1 MCASALTG
9 KAREMKKLFV
19 VMCLMIWIFVG
30 VGSAQGAAGQWE
42 VVPGTEGWAELGFTA
57 QAMWNSSPEDVFVV
71 GNVITNGRSAGNII
85 FHYTGSD
92 WTQMNSGTQTILN
105 GVWGSSP
112 VDVYVV
118 GCGSTILHYDGT
130 DWLPVDLGITVPFTD
145 YFGVWGSSA
154 NDVYVGGQSQLL
166 HFDGASWER
175 IEPYAGV
182 LFYAIWGSAANDV
195 YVSVADQSG
204 SILHFDGTNWSNI
217 GGLGGGVIGKIWG
230 SSKDDVYFLSPYL
243 ISRYRPSGWTN
254 PLSELSD
261 FGGIWGSSANDVF
274 IGGKYDVV
282 YHFNG
287 VRWETIDVSQYIAV
301 GIFGGN
307 KQEVFGLT
315 NFFGLLRYVLPPI
328 EVTQPNVRQAWARGS
343 VKPIKWLSSKL
354 GTGRV
359 SIELLKG
366 GVLTRTISLA
376 TANDGAYSWT
386 VPTDLPAGS
395 NYKVRITAKTG
406 GEVDESD
413 VGFRID

>member
-1 MCASALTG
+1 MSASTLTG

-42 VVPGTEGWAELGFTA
+42 VVPGTENWAEHGFTA

-71 GNVITNGRSAGNII
+71 GNVSKNGSFNGNMI
-85 FHYTGSD
+85 FHYDGLD
-92 WTQMNSGTQTILN
+92 WTQMNPGTPAALHGT
-105 GVWGSSP
+105 WGASP
-112 VDVYVV
+112 TDVYVV
-118 GCGSTILHYDGT
+118 GSFSTILHYDGT
-130 DWLPVDLGITVPFTD
+130 AWSPVDTGIPGLPLTD

-154 NDVYVGGQSQLL
+154 NDVYVGGQNQLL

-204 SILHFDGTNWSNI
+204 SILHFDGRNWSNI
-217 GGLGGGVIGKIWG
+217 GGLAGGMIGEIWG

-274 IGGKYDVV
+274 IGGKYNVV

-315 NFFGLLRYVLPPI
+315 NFFVFFAISSHRLKS
-328 EVTQPNVRQAWARGS
+328 PNPTSDRLGREGASDPSSGS
-343 VKPIKWLSSKL
+343 AQSSE
-354 GTGRV
+354 RDA
-359 SIELLKG
+359 SP
-366 GVLTRTISLA
+366 S
-376 TANDGAYSWT
+376 SC
-386 VPTDLPAGS
+386 
-395 NYKVRITAKTG
+395 
-406 GEVDESD
+406 
-413 VGFRID
+413 